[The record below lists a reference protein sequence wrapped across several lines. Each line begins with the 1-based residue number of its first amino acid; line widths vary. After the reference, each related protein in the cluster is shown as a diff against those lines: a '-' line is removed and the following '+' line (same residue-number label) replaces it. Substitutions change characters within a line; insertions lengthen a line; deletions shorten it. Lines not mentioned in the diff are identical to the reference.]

1 MRCSCR
7 FACFLPFAHILRKER
22 LLTDMGNDFSNSVFR
37 HFHSQSSNTQSVSAF
52 SIVEHFLKCI
62 ICVCTPQCVWRSE
75 GSSVESGCFFLPFMG
90 AGAGTHV
97 IRPVQ
102 ECYPAEPLTGP
113 VSDVLSGISG
123 MCNFTLFVCLT
134 GFGWREGL
142 LSIYQQLRW
151 SDLLSGDKGK
161 ISCCFVRHQDS

>member
-1 MRCSCR
+1 M
-7 FACFLPFAHILRKER
+7 
-22 LLTDMGNDFSNSVFR
+22 
-37 HFHSQSSNTQSVSAF
+37 
-52 SIVEHFLKCI
+52 
-62 ICVCTPQCVWRSE
+62 
-75 GSSVESGCFFLPFMG
+75 ESGCFFLPFIG
-90 AGAGTHV
+90 AGAETHV

-113 VSDVLSGISG
+113 VSDILSGISG

-161 ISCCFVRHQDS
+161 ISRCFVRHQDS